1 MGDFLDI
8 LKIFWPLIIFQLLLT
23 VWALIDLAKRRT
35 VKSLPK
41 WAWVLIILFV
51 STFGPIIYLVF
62 GRGEE

>member
-1 MGDFLDI
+1 MEEFLDI
-8 LKIFWPLIIFQLLLT
+8 LKIVWPIIVFQLLLMI
-23 VWALIDLAKRRT
+23 WALIDLAKRKT

>member
-1 MGDFLDI
+1 MEEFLDI
-8 LKIFWPLIIFQLLLT
+8 IKIVWPLIIFQLLLMI
-23 VWALIDLAKRRT
+23 WAFIDLAKRKT

>member
-1 MGDFLDI
+1 MEEFLDI
-8 LKIFWPLIIFQLLLT
+8 LKIVWPIIIFQLLLMI
-23 VWALIDLAKRRT
+23 WALIDLARRKT

>member
-1 MGDFLDI
+1 MEELLDI
-8 LKIFWPLIIFQLLLT
+8 LKIVWPIIVFQLLLT
-23 VWALIDLAKRRT
+23 IWALIDLAKRKT